1 MTVKITEKGAIH
13 ARYMPAVGKFTLHA
27 FGGKFVKTS
36 KAVSLSLGII
46 KCLKDVTGKVP
57 RCDADQF
64 GAKRYGSPRL
74 SAFDLL
80 GTNGPPAR

>member
-1 MTVKITEKGAIH
+1 MNVKITGKGTIH
-13 ARYMPAVGKFTLHA
+13 ARDMPAVGKVTLHA

-36 KAVSLSLGII
+36 KAVSMSLGII

-64 GAKRYGSPRL
+64 GAKRYGLPRL
-74 SAFDLL
+74 SALDLL
-80 GTNGPPAR
+80 GTNGPAAR